1 MREKYKSSK
10 RRVSENE
17 TEESRP
23 TGLRRHTRVFK
34 LSCFLF
40 SGHKN
45 RDRERVVRE
54 TGEITSN
61 SERGER
67 KMKCKRNKERGI
79 REVKEIDKTHTHTKK
94 EKENKGK
101 ERKKKKKKKRKKTKE
116 KNIKK

>member
-1 MREKYKSSK
+1 M
-10 RRVSENE
+10 SENE

-67 KMKCKRNKERGI
+67 EVKCKGNKERGI

-94 EKENKGK
+94 EK
-101 ERKKKKKKKRKKTKE
+101 RTKE
-116 KNIKK
+116 KRERERKQERESESEWSANSA